1 MWRITRILEDF
12 LSYIETLPETE
23 RQIVLLSV
31 IGCYTSNE
39 IGKILEIGADSAKF
53 NGTVPAGIVL
63 VDGTG
68 IGDVGNV
75 VLRDRRHL
83 SEDGIIIVVSTI
95 DAQAYDIIS
104 GPEIVS
110 RGFVYAKES
119 EKLIDQIRLIARDA
133 IYGCLNKGVSD
144 WTQLKYKVKDDLSKF
159 IYSQTKRK
167 PMILP
172 IIMDI

>member
-1 MWRITRILEDF
+1 MGIRF
-12 LSYIETLPETE
+12 LRGPVGIEEGAEQVNDRVALPEHAET
-23 RQIVLLSV
+23 
-31 IGCYTSNE
+31 
-39 IGKILEIGADSAKF
+39 
-53 NGTVPAGIVL
+53 
-63 VDGTG
+63 TG
-68 IGDVGNV
+68 VGDVGNV

-83 SEDGIIIVVSTI
+83 SEDGIIIVVATI
-95 DAQAYDIIS
+95 DTQASDIIS

-119 EKLIDQIRLIARDA
+119 EPLIEQIRMISREAL
-133 IYGCLNKGVSD
+133 YHCLDKGVRD
-144 WTQLKYKVKDDLSKF
+144 WAQLKYKMKEDLSKF

>member
-1 MWRITRILEDF
+1 
-12 LSYIETLPETE
+12 
-23 RQIVLLSV
+23 
-31 IGCYTSNE
+31 
-39 IGKILEIGADSAKF
+39 
-53 NGTVPAGIVL
+53 

-68 IGDVGNV
+68 VGDVGNV

-83 SEDGIIIVVSTI
+83 SEDGIIVVVATI
-95 DAQAYDIIS
+95 DAQAFDIIS

-119 EKLIDQIRLIARDA
+119 EHLIEQIRMIAREA
-133 IYGCLNKGVSD
+133 LYHCLDKGITD
-144 WTQLKYKVKDDLSKF
+144 WAQLKYKMKDDLSKF

-172 IIMDI
+172 IIMDM

>member
-1 MWRITRILEDF
+1 MGMASCDIF
-12 LSYIETLPETE
+12 VS
-23 RQIVLLSV
+23 
-31 IGCYTSNE
+31 E
-39 IGKILEIGADSAKF
+39 IGKILELGTDNAKF

-63 VDGTG
+63 VDGMG
-68 IGDVGNV
+68 VGDVGNV

-83 SEDGIIIVVSTI
+83 SEDGIIIVVATI
-95 DAQAYDIIS
+95 DEQALDIIS

-119 EKLIDQIRLIARDA
+119 EQLIEQIRLIARDA
-133 IYGCLNKGVSD
+133 IYGCLIRGVSE

-172 IIMDI
+172 IIMEI